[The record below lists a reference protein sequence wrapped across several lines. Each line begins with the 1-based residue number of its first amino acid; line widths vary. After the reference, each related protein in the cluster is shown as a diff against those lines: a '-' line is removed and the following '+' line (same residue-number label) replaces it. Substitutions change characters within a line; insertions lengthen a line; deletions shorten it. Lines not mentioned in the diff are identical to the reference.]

1 MECPSTPSKGL
12 ISPRS
17 PHQLFLRAAQQGKA
31 WRVATTNRAIQ
42 FQARGLGWA
51 ANVGLKIVNHP
62 EVYHKWV
69 VNAASTIHNFVG
81 LVLL

>member
-1 MECPSTPSKGL
+1 MSIYTSQRSHLK
-12 ISPRS
+12 PRS
-17 PHQLFLRAAQQGKA
+17 PHQLFLRAQQGKA